1 MYQRVNYLL
10 YIAPQK
16 PRKHQTIEQPF
27 TLFPGGLMKP
37 SFKFALAVLSL
48 CFATTAAVAQSQTGV
63 DYGDTVLVSAEQGQA
78 VADFAMQSGP
88 GVRPKPDCSHLVH
101 LLYARAGLI
110 YPYEDSRVL
119 YRGVDDF
126 ERVKTPQPGDLAVW
140 LGHVG
145 IVLSPEEKTFL
156 SSVRS
161 GIITESWTA
170 PHWARRGQPHFFR
183 YRIGPSANLELLA
196 AIMGDGPAIRNPG
209 VRSGVR
215 SEDTQTADLQTPSA
229 RNNDTQDTNAS
240 SEDSRAPRIHP
251 DLPLPRQDRRNED
264 RRDEDRRDAA
274 PESVT
279 GGSAAF
285 VAVIHQHKT
294 PGKREIVAAIL
305 DSGNARSQEL
315 IAGRTLDLDHPIS
328 VFDRVE
334 VTRIRMKHESGSVVV
349 KLSET
354 MSQEDGRILVARKIE
369 REFSMVRRRDGVWII
384 SDPRLRTYVPQAQAL
399 GVFQSQAEIFLRRAP
414 NSSATRALVK
424 ALDRL
429 YDQLP
434 GPQPRAAR

>member
-1 MYQRVNYLL
+1 
-10 YIAPQK
+10 
-16 PRKHQTIEQPF
+16 
-27 TLFPGGLMKP
+27 MKL

-48 CFATTAAVAQSQTGV
+48 WCTTTPAVSQSQTGV

-88 GVRPKPDCSHLVH
+88 RVRPKPDCSHLVH

-126 ERVKTPQPGDLAVW
+126 QRVKTPQPGDLAVG

-170 PHWARRGQPHFFR
+170 PHWARRGPPHFFR

-196 AIMGDGPAIRNPG
+196 AIIGDGPAVSNAAVRNPA
-209 VRSGVR
+209 VRN
-215 SEDTQTADLQTPSA
+215 EDTQTAGLQAPPA
-229 RNNDTQDTNAS
+229 RNDDIQDADAP
-240 SEDSRAPRIHP
+240 SEDSRAPRTHR
-251 DLPLPRQDRRNED
+251 DVPLPR
-264 RRDEDRRDAA
+264 DERRDAA
-274 PESVT
+274 AQATSNDSV
-279 GGSAAF
+279 AF
-285 VAVIHQHKT
+285 VAVIHQRRT
-294 PGKREIVAAIL
+294 PGKREIAAAIL
-305 DSGNARSQEL
+305 ESGNVRAQEL
-315 IAGRTLDLDHPIS
+315 TAGRTLDLDRPIS

-334 VTRIRMKHESGSVVV
+334 VTGIRMKHESGSVAVR
-349 KLSET
+349 LSET
-354 MSQEDGRILVARKIE
+354 MSQEDGRILAARRLE

-384 SDPRLRTYVPQAQAL
+384 SDPRRRTYLPQAQAL
-399 GVFQSQAEIFLRRAP
+399 GVFESQAEIFLHRAP
-414 NSSATRALVK
+414 NSSGTRALVK

-434 GPQPRAAR
+434 GPQQRAAR

>member
-1 MYQRVNYLL
+1 MRLS
-10 YIAPQK
+10 I
-16 PRKHQTIEQPF
+16 
-27 TLFPGGLMKP
+27 
-37 SFKFALAVLSL
+37 KFALAVLSL
-48 CFATTAAVAQSQTGV
+48 CFGVSASVAQSTTGV
-63 DYGDTVLVSAEQGQA
+63 NYGDTVLVSAEQGQA

-88 GVRPKPDCSHLVH
+88 RVRPKPDCSHLVH

-126 ERVKTPQPGDLAVW
+126 QRVKTPQPGDLAVW

-145 IVLSPEEKTFL
+145 IVLSPEDKTFL

-170 PHWARRGQPHFFR
+170 PHWARRGHPHFFR

-196 AIMGDGPAIRNPG
+196 AIMSDGPAVRNA
-209 VRSGVR
+209 GVR
-215 SEDTQTADLQTPSA
+215 SEDTQDAGIQTPDLRNETSRTEVSQNEAA
-229 RNNDTQDTNAS
+229 RNDDSQEADAS
-240 SEDSRAPRIHP
+240 SDDAHATRTHR
-251 DLPLPRQDRRNED
+251 DVPLPRGERRET
-264 RRDEDRRDAA
+264 AG
-274 PESVT
+274 ESVA

-285 VAVIHQHKT
+285 VAVIHQRKT
-294 PGKREIVAAIL
+294 PGKREIAAAIL
-305 DSGNARSQEL
+305 ESGKARAQDL
-315 IAGRTLDLDHPIS
+315 TAGRTLDLDHPIS

-334 VTRIRMKHESGSVVV
+334 VARIKMKHESGSVVV

-354 MSQEDGRILVARKIE
+354 MSQEGGRVLAARMME
-369 REFSMVRRRDGVWII
+369 RELSMTRRRDGAWII
-384 SDPRLRTYVPQAQAL
+384 SDSRRRTYIPQAQAL
-399 GVFQSQAEIFLRRAP
+399 GVFEAQAEIFLRRAP
-414 NSSATRALVK
+414 NSSGTRALVK

-434 GPQPRAAR
+434 GPQQRAAR